1 MNTLIL
7 ALIYINIYNVIIN
20 SSSNIIYGLL
30 HNIYIYIY
38 IYIYNLHENLYD
50 FKMTI
55 KAITIKLSSI
65 AKQCKKV
72 QPVQSF
78 GSCTWQLYEL
88 HSITTSLAITKTQH
102 HPISIY

>member
-20 SSSNIIYGLL
+20 SSGNIIYGLL
-30 HNIYIYIY
+30 HYIY

-50 FKMTI
+50 FKMAI
-55 KAITIKLSSI
+55 KAITIKLSFI
-65 AKQCKKV
+65 AKRCKKV
-72 QPVQSF
+72 QPVQSI

>member
-20 SSSNIIYGLL
+20 SSGNIIYGLL
-30 HNIYIYIY
+30 HY

-50 FKMTI
+50 FKMAI
-55 KAITIKLSSI
+55 KAITIKLSFI

-72 QPVQSF
+72 QPVQSI

-88 HSITTSLAITKTQH
+88 HLITISLAVTKTRH
-102 HPISIY
+102 HPISKY

>member
-20 SSSNIIYGLL
+20 SSGNIIYGLL
-30 HNIYIYIY
+30 HYYIYIY

-50 FKMTI
+50 FKMAI
-55 KAITIKLSSI
+55 KAITIKLSFI
-65 AKQCKKV
+65 AKRCKKV
-72 QPVQSF
+72 QPVQSI

-88 HSITTSLAITKTQH
+88 HLITISLAVTKTRH
-102 HPISIY
+102 HPISKY